1 MFLLWAKKNFHRNV
15 CIVKRNLLISIYFLK
30 VIVFYGIAQWIAA
43 RIVYPVVHP
52 HTPLNLMDLKCA
64 FPAQPVMK
72 VMVLPFI

>member
-1 MFLLWAKKNFHRNV
+1 M
-15 CIVKRNLLISIYFLK
+15 
-30 VIVFYGIAQWIAA
+30 FYGIAQWIAA

-52 HTPLNLMDLKCA
+52 HTPLNLLDLKCA